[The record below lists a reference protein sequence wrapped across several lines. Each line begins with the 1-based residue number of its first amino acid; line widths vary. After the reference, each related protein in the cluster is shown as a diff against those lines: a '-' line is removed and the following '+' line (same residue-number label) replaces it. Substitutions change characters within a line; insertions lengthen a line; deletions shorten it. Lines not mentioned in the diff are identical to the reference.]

1 MKRGTT
7 AGILAGV
14 IVLFTGLTG
23 YFTLAGPPRPAN
35 TALVDVAATNA
46 VTDQVGRA
54 IRTVFSYD
62 PSRIDQTAEAAKEVL
77 TGAAMDQY
85 NSLFGKAKD
94 NAIATQQVLTTA
106 VRSIGVIDMHD
117 DAARLLV
124 FVDRQLV
131 QGDKHESAVAQLI
144 VHAAKSGDTWK
155 ITEIQVL

>member
-1 MKRGTT
+1 MKSGT
-7 AGILAGV
+7 LAGV
-14 IVLFTGLTG
+14 
-23 YFTLAGPPRPAN
+23 LAGVTILCTCLAVFFSVSGPPQPAN

-62 PSRIDQTAEAAKEVL
+62 PTRLDQTAKAAQEVL

-94 NAIATQQVLTTA
+94 NALATQQVLTTA

-144 VHAAKSGDTWK
+144 VHAWKTGPTWK

>member
-1 MKRGTT
+1 MRKGTL

-14 IVLFTGLTG
+14 TVLFTC
-23 YFTLAGPPRPAN
+23 LAVFFSVSGSPLPAN

-54 IRTVFSYD
+54 IKTVFSYD
-62 PSRIDQTAEAAKEVL
+62 PSRLDQTAKAAQEVL

-85 NSLFGKAKD
+85 NSLFTKAKD

-106 VRSIGVIDMHD
+106 VRSIGVIDMHG
-117 DAARLLV
+117 DAARVLV
-124 FVDRQLV
+124 FIDRQIV

-144 VHAAKSGDTWK
+144 VHAAKTGETWK